1 MKKSKSVIAAIAAT
15 LIVIAL
21 CASACVTSEDTQ
33 INDALALAA
42 TSDYLKVEVSDDNG
56 VFYVFDNGTVT
67 DTYNLGIKFED
78 AVGEKGEAV
87 VLKRENLKEGYVCE
101 RDSES
106 GKISLAGE
114 LTGTGSLGIDGAKIT
129 LEADTSAKKL
139 TTYMISYTDANGYK
153 VKIYLA

>member
-1 MKKSKSVIAAIAAT
+1 MKKNNILIAVIAAT
-15 LIVIAL
+15 LIVVAL
-21 CASACVTSEDTQ
+21 CAAACVTTEDTQ
-33 INDALALAA
+33 INDAFALAA
-42 TSDYLKVEVSDDNG
+42 ESGYLKVEVSDDNG
-56 VFYVFDNGTVT
+56 VFYIYDNGTVT

-78 AVGEKGEAV
+78 VVGGKGEAV

-101 RDSES
+101 RED

-139 TTYMISYTDANGYK
+139 TTFIISYTDANGYK
-153 VKIYLA
+153 VKISLA